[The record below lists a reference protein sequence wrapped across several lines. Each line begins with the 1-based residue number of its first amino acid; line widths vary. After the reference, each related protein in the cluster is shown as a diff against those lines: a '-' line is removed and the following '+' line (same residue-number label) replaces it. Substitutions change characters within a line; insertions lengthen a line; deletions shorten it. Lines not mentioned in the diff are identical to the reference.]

1 MKLFYYCGVGGL
13 KILENLEIKITSPN
27 EFNDPFEF
35 YPSPTGEQLEEYEY
49 CDAFHNASFGMVYFL
64 CLSRDPSNPRMW
76 AQYSDNHKGLL
87 FEFDMTQEPF
97 CQFTYENKNLIKVD
111 YSKEERI
118 PFSEFKD
125 DPKAMFHKLA
135 ERKGKY
141 WEQEQEIRLFLIK
154 DWIDGEKI
162 IVKNMVI
169 GESIISLMKLTKES
183 IVSVTVGLRASDML
197 VRSTK
202 RLIEMNVPDAILY
215 QAYRSKKG
223 FNILRNELG
232 TLNKT

>member
-13 KILENLEIKITSPN
+13 KILENLEIKITAPN

-35 YPSPTGEQLEEYEY
+35 YPSSIGETLEEYEY

-87 FEFDMTQEPF
+87 FEFDMTKEPF
-97 CQFTYENKNLIKVD
+97 CQFTYENKNLIEVD
-111 YSKEERI
+111 YSKEERVPI
-118 PFSEFKD
+118 SEWKD
-125 DPKAMFHKLA
+125 DPIAMFYNLA
-135 ERKGKY
+135 GRKGKF

-197 VRSTK
+197 LRSTK
-202 RLIEMNVPDAILY
+202 RLIEMNAPHALLY
-215 QAYRSKKG
+215 QAYRSKTG
-223 FNILRNELG
+223 FNILRNKLG
-232 TLNKT
+232 TLK